1 MHNKAGERPQA
12 GFPAVPTPRT
22 ADPDLAMDQMISA
35 PQTAPVDVTMDNF
48 MAEVIE
54 GSKTT
59 PTIVQFWAPWCG
71 PCKQLGPVLQ
81 KVVGASGSK
90 VRMVRVNID
99 DNQQIA
105 QQMRVQSVPT
115 VYGFVDGQ
123 PVDGFAG
130 AQPESN
136 VKQFVE
142 KLSSMGG
149 AGADVASMLETAEAA
164 LASGDHGTAMIQFQ
178 EVMSAAPES
187 IAALA
192 GVVRCLSASGD
203 NAGAREVIDQLND
216 EYREDP
222 AMQSAIAAVELAEK
236 ASESAGELDAAKA
249 AVEADPNDLAAR
261 QEYAL
266 ALYAVG
272 ANAEAM
278 AQLLESIRIERG
290 WNDDAARLQ
299 LLEFF
304 ATLGAANPDVI
315 AARRKLSTLLFS

>member
-1 MHNKAGERPQA
+1 
-12 GFPAVPTPRT
+12 
-22 ADPDLAMDQMISA
+22 MISA
-35 PQTAPVDVTMDNF
+35 PQSAPVDVTMDNF

-71 PCKQLGPVLQ
+71 PCKQLGPVLE
-81 KVVGASGSK
+81 KVVGASGGK

-149 AGADVASMLETAEAA
+149 VGADVASMLEAAEAA
-164 LASGDHGTAMIQFQ
+164 LASGDHGTAMMQFQ

-187 IAALA
+187 VAALA

-236 ASESAGELDAAKA
+236 ASKSAGELDSAKA

-304 ATLGAANPDVI
+304 ATLGAANSDVI
-315 AARRKLSTLLFS
+315 AGRRKLSTLLFS

>member
-1 MHNKAGERPQA
+1 
-12 GFPAVPTPRT
+12 
-22 ADPDLAMDQMISA
+22 MDQMISA
-35 PQTAPVDVTMDNF
+35 PQSAPVDVTMDNF

-71 PCKQLGPVLQ
+71 PCKQLGPVLE
-81 KVVGASGSK
+81 KVVGASGGK

-149 AGADVASMLETAEAA
+149 AGADIASMLEAAEAA
-164 LASGDHGTAMIQFQ
+164 LASGDHGTAMMQFQ

-187 IAALA
+187 VAALA

-304 ATLGAANPDVI
+304 TTLGAANPDVI
-315 AARRKLSTLLFS
+315 VARRKLSTLLFS

>member
-1 MHNKAGERPQA
+1 
-12 GFPAVPTPRT
+12 
-22 ADPDLAMDQMISA
+22 MDQMISTQ
-35 PQTAPVDVTMDNF
+35 QTAPVDVTIDNF

-54 GSKTT
+54 GSKAT
-59 PTIVQFWAPWCG
+59 PTVVQFWAPWCG
-71 PCKQLGPVLQ
+71 PCKQLGPVLE
-81 KVVGASGSK
+81 KVVGANAGK

-136 VKQFVE
+136 VKQFIE
-142 KLSSMGG
+142 KLASMGG
-149 AGADVASMLETAEAA
+149 AGADIEAMLEAAEAS
-164 LASGDHGTAMIQFQ
+164 LAAGDHGAAMMQFQ
-178 EVMSAAPES
+178 EVMGAAPES
-187 IAALA
+187 VAALA

-203 NAGAREVIDQLND
+203 IAGAREVIDQLND
-216 EYREDP
+216 AFREDP
-222 AMQSAIAAVELAEK
+222 AMASAIAAVELAEK
-236 ASESAGELDAAKA
+236 ASESAGELGTARA
-249 AVEADPNDLAAR
+249 AVEADPADLAAR

-272 ANAEAM
+272 ENAEAM

>member
-1 MHNKAGERPQA
+1 
-12 GFPAVPTPRT
+12 
-22 ADPDLAMDQMISA
+22 MISA
-35 PQTAPVDVTMDNF
+35 PQSAPVDVTMDNF

-71 PCKQLGPVLQ
+71 PCKQLGPVLE
-81 KVVGASGSK
+81 KVVGASGGK

-149 AGADVASMLETAEAA
+149 AGADVAPMLEAAEAA
-164 LASGDHGTAMIQFQ
+164 LALGDHGTAMMQFQ

-187 IAALA
+187 VAALA

>member
-1 MHNKAGERPQA
+1 
-12 GFPAVPTPRT
+12 
-22 ADPDLAMDQMISA
+22 MISA
-35 PQTAPVDVTMDNF
+35 PQSAPVDVTMDNF

-71 PCKQLGPVLQ
+71 PCKQLGPVLE
-81 KVVGASGSK
+81 KVVGASGGK

-149 AGADVASMLETAEAA
+149 AGADVASMLEAAEAA
-164 LASGDHGTAMIQFQ
+164 LASGDHGTAMMQFQ

-187 IAALA
+187 VAALA

-299 LLEFF
+299 LLEIF

>member
-1 MHNKAGERPQA
+1 
-12 GFPAVPTPRT
+12 
-22 ADPDLAMDQMISA
+22 MDQMISA
-35 PQTAPVDVTMDNF
+35 PQSAPVDVTMDNF

-71 PCKQLGPVLQ
+71 PCKQLGPVLE
-81 KVVGASGSK
+81 KVVGASGGK
-90 VRMVRVNID
+90 VRMARVNID

-130 AQPESN
+130 AQPASN

-149 AGADVASMLETAEAA
+149 AGADVASMLEAAEAA
-164 LASGDHGTAMIQFQ
+164 LASGDHGTAMMQFQ
-178 EVMSAAPES
+178 EVISAAPES
-187 IAALA
+187 VAALA

-236 ASESAGELDAAKA
+236 ASESAGELDGAKA
-249 AVEADPNDLAAR
+249 AVEADSNDLAAR

>member
-1 MHNKAGERPQA
+1 
-12 GFPAVPTPRT
+12 
-22 ADPDLAMDQMISA
+22 MDQMISA
-35 PQTAPVDVTMDNF
+35 PQSAPVDVTMDNF

-71 PCKQLGPVLQ
+71 PCKQLGPVLE
-81 KVVGASGSK
+81 KVVGASGGK

-149 AGADVASMLETAEAA
+149 AGADVASMLEAAEAA
-164 LASGDHGTAMIQFQ
+164 LASGDHGTAMMQFQ

-187 IAALA
+187 VAALA

-203 NAGAREVIDQLND
+203 NVGAREVIDQLND

>member
-1 MHNKAGERPQA
+1 
-12 GFPAVPTPRT
+12 
-22 ADPDLAMDQMISA
+22 MISA
-35 PQTAPVDVTMDNF
+35 PQSAPVDVTMDNF

-71 PCKQLGPVLQ
+71 PCKQLGPVLE
-81 KVVGASGSK
+81 KVVGASGGK

-149 AGADVASMLETAEAA
+149 AGADIDSMLEAAEAA
-164 LASGDHGTAMIQFQ
+164 LASGDHGTAMMQFQ

-187 IAALA
+187 VAALA

-236 ASESAGELDAAKA
+236 ASESAGELDVAKA

>member
-1 MHNKAGERPQA
+1 
-12 GFPAVPTPRT
+12 
-22 ADPDLAMDQMISA
+22 MISA
-35 PQTAPVDVTMDNF
+35 PQSAPVDVTMDNF

-71 PCKQLGPVLQ
+71 PCKQLGPVLE
-81 KVVGASGSK
+81 KIVGASGGK

-149 AGADVASMLETAEAA
+149 AGADVASMLEAAEAA
-164 LASGDHGTAMIQFQ
+164 LASGDHGTAMMQFQ

-187 IAALA
+187 VAALA

>member
-1 MHNKAGERPQA
+1 
-12 GFPAVPTPRT
+12 
-22 ADPDLAMDQMISA
+22 MISA

-71 PCKQLGPVLQ
+71 PCKQLGPVLE
-81 KVVGASGSK
+81 KVVGASGGK

-149 AGADVASMLETAEAA
+149 AGADVASMLEAAEAA
-164 LASGDHGTAMIQFQ
+164 LASGDHGTAMMQFQ

-187 IAALA
+187 VAALA
-192 GVVRCLSASGD
+192 GVVRCLSVSGD

-299 LLEFF
+299 LLQFF

>member
-1 MHNKAGERPQA
+1 
-12 GFPAVPTPRT
+12 
-22 ADPDLAMDQMISA
+22 MDQMISA
-35 PQTAPVDVTMDNF
+35 QQTAPVDVTIDNF

-54 GSKTT
+54 GSKAT
-59 PTIVQFWAPWCG
+59 PTVVQFWAPWCG
-71 PCKQLGPVLQ
+71 PCKQLGPVLE
-81 KVVGASGSK
+81 KVVGANAGK

-136 VKQFVE
+136 VKQFIE
-142 KLSSMGG
+142 KLASMGG
-149 AGADVASMLETAEAA
+149 AGADIEAMLEAAEAS
-164 LASGDHGTAMIQFQ
+164 LAAGDHGTAMMQFQ
-178 EVMSAAPES
+178 EVMGAAPES
-187 IAALA
+187 VAALA

-203 NAGAREVIDQLND
+203 IAGAREVIDQLND
-216 EYREDP
+216 EYRDDP
-222 AMQSAIAAVELAEK
+222 AMASAIAAVELAEK
-236 ASESAGELDAAKA
+236 ASESAGELRAARA
-249 AVEADPNDLAAR
+249 AVEADPTDLAAR

-272 ANAEAM
+272 ENAGAM

>member
-1 MHNKAGERPQA
+1 
-12 GFPAVPTPRT
+12 
-22 ADPDLAMDQMISA
+22 MDQMISA
-35 PQTAPVDVTMDNF
+35 PQSAPVDVTMDNF

-71 PCKQLGPVLQ
+71 PCKQLGPVLE
-81 KVVGASGSK
+81 KVVGASGGK

-149 AGADVASMLETAEAA
+149 AGADIASMLEAAEAA
-164 LASGDHGTAMIQFQ
+164 LASGDHGTAMMQFQ

-187 IAALA
+187 VAALA

-236 ASESAGELDAAKA
+236 ASESAGELDAAKE

>member
-1 MHNKAGERPQA
+1 
-12 GFPAVPTPRT
+12 
-22 ADPDLAMDQMISA
+22 MDQIISA
-35 PQTAPVDVTMDNF
+35 PQSSPTDVTMDNF

-54 GSKTT
+54 GSKTI

-71 PCKQLGPVLQ
+71 PCKQLGPVLE
-81 KVVGASGSK
+81 KVVGASGGK

-149 AGADVASMLETAEAA
+149 AGADVASMLEAAEAA
-164 LASGDHGTAMIQFQ
+164 LASGDHDTAMMQFQ
-178 EVMSAAPES
+178 EVISAAPES
-187 IAALA
+187 VAALA

-222 AMQSAIAAVELAEK
+222 AMQSAIATVELAEK

-266 ALYAVG
+266 ALYAIG

-290 WNDDAARLQ
+290 WNDDVARLQ
-299 LLEFF
+299 LLQFF

>member
-1 MHNKAGERPQA
+1 
-12 GFPAVPTPRT
+12 
-22 ADPDLAMDQMISA
+22 MISA
-35 PQTAPVDVTMDNF
+35 PQSAPVDVTMDNF

-71 PCKQLGPVLQ
+71 PCKQLGPVLE
-81 KVVGASGSK
+81 KVVGASGGK

-130 AQPESN
+130 AQPESS

-149 AGADVASMLETAEAA
+149 AGADVAAMLEAAEAA
-164 LASGDHGTAMIQFQ
+164 LASGDHGTAMMQFQ

-187 IAALA
+187 VAALA
-192 GVVRCLSASGD
+192 GVVRCLSAGGD

>member
-1 MHNKAGERPQA
+1 
-12 GFPAVPTPRT
+12 
-22 ADPDLAMDQMISA
+22 MISA
-35 PQTAPVDVTMDNF
+35 PQSAPVDVTMDNF

-71 PCKQLGPVLQ
+71 PCKQLGPVLE
-81 KVVGASGSK
+81 KVVGASGGK

-105 QQMRVQSVPT
+105 QQMQVQSVPT

-149 AGADVASMLETAEAA
+149 AGADVASMLEAAEAA
-164 LASGDHGTAMIQFQ
+164 LASGDHGTAMMQFQ

-187 IAALA
+187 VAALA
-192 GVVRCLSASGD
+192 GVARCLSASGD

>member
-1 MHNKAGERPQA
+1 
-12 GFPAVPTPRT
+12 
-22 ADPDLAMDQMISA
+22 MDQMISA
-35 PQTAPVDVTMDNF
+35 PQSAPVDVTMDNF

-71 PCKQLGPVLQ
+71 PCKQLGPVLE
-81 KVVGASGSK
+81 KVVGASGGK

-149 AGADVASMLETAEAA
+149 AGADVASMLEAAEAA
-164 LASGDHGTAMIQFQ
+164 LASGDHGTAMMQFQ

-187 IAALA
+187 VAALA

-222 AMQSAIAAVELAEK
+222 AMQLAIAAVELAEK

-249 AVEADPNDLAAR
+249 AVEADPNELAAR

-278 AQLLESIRIERG
+278 AQLLESIRIGRG

>member
-1 MHNKAGERPQA
+1 
-12 GFPAVPTPRT
+12 
-22 ADPDLAMDQMISA
+22 MIST
-35 PQTAPVDVTMDNF
+35 PQSAPVDVTMDNF

-71 PCKQLGPVLQ
+71 PCKQLGPVLE
-81 KVVGASGSK
+81 KVVGASGGK

-149 AGADVASMLETAEAA
+149 AGADVASMLEAAEVA
-164 LASGDHGTAMIQFQ
+164 LASGDHGTAMMQFQ

-187 IAALA
+187 VAALA

>member
-1 MHNKAGERPQA
+1 
-12 GFPAVPTPRT
+12 
-22 ADPDLAMDQMISA
+22 MISA
-35 PQTAPVDVTMDNF
+35 PQSAPVDVTMDNF

-71 PCKQLGPVLQ
+71 PCKQLGPVLE
-81 KVVGASGSK
+81 KVVGASGGK

-149 AGADVASMLETAEAA
+149 AGADIASMLEAAEAA

-187 IAALA
+187 VAALA

>member
-1 MHNKAGERPQA
+1 
-12 GFPAVPTPRT
+12 
-22 ADPDLAMDQMISA
+22 MDQIISA
-35 PQTAPVDVTMDNF
+35 PQSAPADVTMDNF

-71 PCKQLGPVLQ
+71 PCKQLGPVLE
-81 KVVGASGSK
+81 KVVGASGGK

-130 AQPESN
+130 AQSESN
-136 VKQFVE
+136 VKRFVE

-149 AGADVASMLETAEAA
+149 AGADVASMLEAAEAA
-164 LASGDHGTAMIQFQ
+164 LALGDPDTAMMQFQ

-187 IAALA
+187 VAALA

-203 NAGAREVIDQLND
+203 NAGAREVIDQMND
-216 EYREDP
+216 EYREEP

-249 AVEADPNDLAAR
+249 AVEANPNDLAAR

-266 ALYAVG
+266 ALYAIG

-290 WNDDAARLQ
+290 WNDDVARLQ
-299 LLEFF
+299 LLQFF
-304 ATLGAANPDVI
+304 ATLGAANRDVI

>member
-1 MHNKAGERPQA
+1 
-12 GFPAVPTPRT
+12 
-22 ADPDLAMDQMISA
+22 MISA
-35 PQTAPVDVTMDNF
+35 PQSAPVDVTMDNF

-71 PCKQLGPVLQ
+71 PCKQLGPVLEN
-81 KVVGASGSK
+81 VVGASGGK

-149 AGADVASMLETAEAA
+149 AGADVASMLEAAEAA
-164 LASGDHGTAMIQFQ
+164 LASGDHGTAMMQFQ

-187 IAALA
+187 VAALA

>member
-1 MHNKAGERPQA
+1 
-12 GFPAVPTPRT
+12 
-22 ADPDLAMDQMISA
+22 MISA
-35 PQTAPVDVTMDNF
+35 PQSAPVDVTMDNF

-71 PCKQLGPVLQ
+71 PCKQLGPVLE
-81 KVVGASGSK
+81 KVVGASGGK

-115 VYGFVDGQ
+115 VYGFVNGQ

-149 AGADVASMLETAEAA
+149 AGADVASMLEAAEAA
-164 LASGDHGTAMIQFQ
+164 LASGDHGTAMMQFQ

-187 IAALA
+187 VAALA

>member
-1 MHNKAGERPQA
+1 
-12 GFPAVPTPRT
+12 
-22 ADPDLAMDQMISA
+22 MDQMISTQ
-35 PQTAPVDVTMDNF
+35 QTAPVDVTIDNF

-54 GSKTT
+54 GSKAT
-59 PTIVQFWAPWCG
+59 PTVVQFWAPWCG
-71 PCKQLGPVLQ
+71 PCKQLGPVLE
-81 KVVGASGSK
+81 KVVGANAGK

-130 AQPESN
+130 AQPEST

-142 KLSSMGG
+142 KLASMGG
-149 AGADVASMLETAEAA
+149 AGADIEAMLEAA
-164 LASGDHGTAMIQFQ
+164 DALLAAGDHGAAMMQFQ
-178 EVMSAAPES
+178 EVMGAAPES
-187 IAALA
+187 VAALA

-203 NAGAREVIDQLND
+203 IAGAREVIDQLND
-216 EYREDP
+216 TFREDP
-222 AMQSAIAAVELAEK
+222 AMASAIAAVELAEK
-236 ASESAGELDAAKA
+236 ASESAGELDSARA
-249 AVEADPNDLAAR
+249 AVETDPANLAAR

-272 ANAEAM
+272 ENAEAM

-304 ATLGAANPDVI
+304 ATLGAANSDVI

>member
-1 MHNKAGERPQA
+1 
-12 GFPAVPTPRT
+12 
-22 ADPDLAMDQMISA
+22 MISA
-35 PQTAPVDVTMDNF
+35 PQSAPVDVTMDNF

-71 PCKQLGPVLQ
+71 PCKQLGPVLE
-81 KVVGASGSK
+81 KVVSASGGK

-149 AGADVASMLETAEAA
+149 AGADVASMLEAAEAA
-164 LASGDHGTAMIQFQ
+164 LASGDHGTAMMQFQ

-187 IAALA
+187 VAALA